1 MIVKDLTSALGLGS
15 REHVAIVGGGG
26 KTSLMFALAD
36 ELRLGGRRVVTTTT
50 TKVRKREAYR
60 SPCVSFIPSEMIWQK
75 SLRDS
80 LDRHGH
86 VFVAQSRLESGKIEG
101 IPTALADAIYQE
113 PQVDYLILEADG
125 AAGRPVK
132 VPAGHEPVI
141 PSSASVTVAMMGLEA
156 LGKQLDKKVVFRL
169 DQFKEMTG
177 LKPGDTLTSKALA
190 KIFCAPKGLF
200 KGTPMSAT
208 RVAFLNK
215 LDLLTNDREAKELAE
230 LLLQGINTPVDQVI
244 IGSIE
249 KKHYLVFAKKL

>member
-1 MIVKDLTSALGLGS
+1 M
-15 REHVAIVGGGG
+15 
-26 KTSLMFALAD
+26 
-36 ELRLGGRRVVTTTT
+36 
-50 TKVRKREAYR
+50 
-60 SPCVSFIPSEMIWQK
+60 
-75 SLRDS
+75 
-80 LDRHGH
+80 
-86 VFVAQSRLESGKIEG
+86 AQSRLESGKIEG

-156 LGKQLDKKVVFRL
+156 IGKQLDKKVVFRL
-169 DQFKEMTG
+169 DQFKEVTG
-177 LKPGDTLTSKALA
+177 LKLGDTLTSKTLA

-230 LLLQGINTPVDQVI
+230 LLLQGLNSPVDRVVV
-244 IGSIE
+244 GSIIW
-249 KKHYLVFAKKL
+249 KYYLVY

>member
-1 MIVKDLTSALGLGS
+1 MIVKDLASALGLGS

-80 LDRHGH
+80 

-132 VPAGHEPVI
+132 APAGHEPVI

-156 LGKQLDKKVVFRL
+156 LGKQLDNKVVFRL
-169 DQFKEMTG
+169 DQFKEVTG
-177 LKPGDTLTSKALA
+177 LKRGDTLTSKTLS

-230 LLLQGINTPVDQVI
+230 LLLQDLNSPVDRVVV
-244 IGSIE
+244 GSIE
-249 KKHYLVFAKKL
+249 KKHYLVFTKKL